1 MKREDKL
8 RRVPGVEGIWV
19 FIGADLAFF
28 GLLFISFMLSRR
40 DNPAV
45 FAASRQTLDYHF
57 GGVNTLILLTS
68 SWFVAMALSAA
79 RNNRFVV
86 VQRCL
91 AAALLSG
98 ISFGVLK
105 IIEYGREIGSGVSP
119 KTNDFFMYYFT
130 FTGIHF
136 VHVIAGCVVL
146 IVLLVNARKQ
156 SYRSNDLAGL
166 EIGASYWHMVDLL
179 WIIIFPLLYLLR

>member
-1 MKREDKL
+1 M
-8 RRVPGVEGIWV
+8 EGIWI

-28 GLLFISFMLSRR
+28 GMLFISFMLDRR

-45 FAASRQTLDYHF
+45 FAASRQTLNYNF
-57 GGVNTLILLTS
+57 GGINTLILLTS
-68 SWFVAMALSAA
+68 SWFAAMAVSAA
-79 RNNRFVV
+79 KNNRFVAV
-86 VQRCL
+86 ERCL
-91 AAALLSG
+91 AAALLAG

-105 IIEYGREIGSGVSP
+105 IIEYGREIGAGVSP

-136 VHVIAGCVVL
+136 VHVIVGCVVL
-146 IVLLVNARKQ
+146 IRLLINARKQ
-156 SYRSNDLAGL
+156 SYRSNNLIGL

-179 WIIIFPLLYLLR
+179 WILIFPLLYLLR